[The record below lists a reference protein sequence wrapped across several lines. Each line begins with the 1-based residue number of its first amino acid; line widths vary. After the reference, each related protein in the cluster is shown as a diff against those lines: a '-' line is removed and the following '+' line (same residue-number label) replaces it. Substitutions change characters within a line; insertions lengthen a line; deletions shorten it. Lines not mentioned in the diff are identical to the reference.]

1 MCNFSSLPR
10 TVWFGVRLVERRNL
24 LFLFLDYSGKSA
36 QMRLSAGKL
45 LHRKKEMV
53 FFERCEHDF
62 GGKKTEGSSLYIAEV
77 L

>member
-1 MCNFSSLPR
+1 
-10 TVWFGVRLVERRNL
+10 
-24 LFLFLDYSGKSA
+24 
-36 QMRLSAGKL
+36 MRLSAGKL

-62 GGKKTEGSSLYIAEV
+62 VGKKTEGSSLYIAEV